1 MPEFSS
7 RVRLALLV
15 AVLVALATAS
25 MVVDQR
31 ALRGGGRELPPWAAP
46 LLDAA
51 VPVQKAMALPIDAL
65 REAWTDYLALVGVHE
80 KNDSLHRE
88 LAALREENLQL
99 REALVASGR
108 LARIAEMRDEFEVPM
123 LPTELVARN
132 VSPWFRSVLIDRG
145 RGDGVR
151 SGMPVVSEEGLV
163 GLVTATS
170 GDAARTMLLLDRQA
184 AIDATVQRSRTR
196 GTLRGGGGER
206 LEFEFVAREGDV
218 RPGDVLISS
227 GLDGVYPKGLRLGRV
242 TEVSPADTRLLR
254 TASVA
259 PAVDFGRLEQAFV
272 MLRRGPTMELLYQ
285 SEEPEAS
292 AEAAPPRPAS

>member
-15 AVLVALATAS
+15 VALVALAAAS
-25 MVVDQR
+25 MVADQR
-31 ALRGGGRELPPWAAP
+31 ALRGGARELPVWAGP

-51 VPVQKAMALPIDAL
+51 VPVQKAMALPVDVL
-65 REAWTDYLALVGVHE
+65 RGAWTDYMSLVGVRE
-80 KNDSLHRE
+80 ENDALQRE
-88 LAALREENLQL
+88 LAGLREENLQL

-108 LARIAEMRDEFEVPM
+108 LERIAEMRDEFEVPM
-123 LPTELVARN
+123 LPAELVASD

-151 SGMPVVSEEGLV
+151 SGMPVVSEQGLV

-170 GDAARTMLLLDRQA
+170 RSASKTMLVLDRQA
-184 AIDATVQRSRTR
+184 AIDGTVQRSRTR
-196 GTLRGGGGER
+196 GTLRGRGGEG

-218 RPGDVLISS
+218 RAGDVVITS

-242 TEVSPADTRLLR
+242 IDVEPLGASLLR
-254 TASVA
+254 VALLA

-272 MLRRGPTMELLYQ
+272 MLRRGPTMELLYR
-285 SEEPEAS
+285 SESS
-292 AEAAPPRPAS
+292 APVADAEEIAP